1 MKTELLALNIIVGP
15 GDLDNLKNLLGHCDA
30 RKVFD
35 SIIIVGTY
43 GDDKQLKLLC
53 DEYDATLLYHEWKS
67 DRYPH
72 GNFAAAR
79 NVALSNTKSDYVMW
93 LDCDDIPPTPAE
105 MFEIRRV
112 LVDKKRDFYL
122 MPYYINR
129 DENGIYTM
137 VFKRERIF
145 KNDSSIAWEYAC
157 HEQIDVSRFSTFG
170 DIENCG
176 IRHGSDKSPII
187 GIERNLAIQEHELK
201 YTDSVHVRFNY
212 AKDLIFKNNFDY
224 SIDREKKALD
234 ILESIVSKHELS
246 EDNLSMI
253 CSLIA
258 QTYAYK
264 PNSNGTNK
272 TLQEKNRKQA
282 EHFSHLCISFGDHMA
297 EPYVILGDFLFMSG
311 ELKRCIPLYKNAI
324 SKKPS
329 GISVSNLSF
338 YDDIPSYRLSK
349 VYHELKDIELALH
362 YNRRALRYSPKSKD
376 LIDDRASMI
385 KELVEEICPTHS

>member
-1 MKTELLALNIIVGP
+1 M
-15 GDLDNLKNLLGHCDA
+15 
-30 RKVFD
+30 
-35 SIIIVGTY
+35 S
-43 GDDKQLKLLC
+43 
-53 DEYDATLLYHEWKS
+53 HEWKS

-72 GNFAAAR
+72 GNFALAR
-79 NVALSNTKSDYVMW
+79 NVALSNTTSDYVMW

-105 MFEIRRV
+105 MFEIRHV

-145 KNDSSIAWEYAC
+145 KNDKTIRWEYAC
-157 HEQIDVSRFSTFG
+157 HEQIDVSRYSTFG
-170 DIENCG
+170 DIVNCG

-224 SIDREKKALD
+224 SIDREKNALS
-234 ILESIVSKHELS
+234 ILENIVSKHELGD
-246 EDNLSMI
+246 DNLSMI

-264 PNSNGTNK
+264 PNDNGANK
-272 TLQEKNRKQA
+272 SLQEKNRKQA
-282 EHFSHLCISFGDHMA
+282 EHFSHLCISFGDYMA
-297 EPYVILGDFLFMSG
+297 EPYVILGDFLFSSG
-311 ELKRCIPLYKNAI
+311 ELKKCIPLYKNAI

-376 LIDDRASMI
+376 LIDDRACMI
-385 KELVEEICPTHS
+385 RKLVEEICPTHS